1 MMSVL
6 QNKEEQITSAV
17 ILKMMSLMLVETNDF
32 DKALKQCHI
41 HFHKQYQEQ
50 SKKDFGVLITDYQ
63 ISKIFAK
70 HVCNITGFK
79 GFLKSSINVNQLTE
93 LKSEAMPNTENKVLE
108 LNINKVNLRKDCF
121 KAMKHYT
128 DSGKTFEESLV
139 KVTFQLNKSK
149 QEEYGT
155 VTVEMVAESVAH
167 KCYATIQG
175 MRKEPLKNILFLVKL
190 LTAEEKAEL
199 KSKL

>member
-6 QNKEEQITSAV
+6 QNKEEQITSAIV
-17 ILKMMSLMLVETNDF
+17 LKMMSLMLVETNDF
-32 DKALKQCHI
+32 DKALKQCYI
-41 HFHKQYQEQ
+41 HFYKLYHED
-50 SKKDFGVLITDYQ
+50 SKGILVTDYQ

-70 HVCNITGFK
+70 HVCDLTNFK

-93 LKSEAMPNTENKVLE
+93 LKSEAMPTTENKVLE

-128 DSGKTFEESLV
+128 DLGKTFEESLV

-149 QEEYGT
+149 KEEYGT

-175 MRKEPLKNILFLVKL
+175 MRREPLKNILFLVKL